1 MYGTRATDRR
11 YCIELDKKNGKGC
24 IREAKT
30 HRTARFVSCIVPNVV
45 LSTQCVRT
53 IAYKVTCEP
62 SQTLIEQWYVWIMVK
77 RRLTRK
83 KKRSCKPLSM
93 PLPFVSCPECNRG
106 DAYDIPLS
114 PSLSQSF
121 SLFTHS
127 HCEQM
132 NFVSRRLSRRLCR
145 LRFHF
150 RPDVTISVLRH
161 VKG

>member
-77 RRLTRK
+77 RRLTQK
-83 KKRSCKPLSM
+83 KKEVVNHCQCHCRSFRAPNAIGAM
-93 PLPFVSCPECNRG
+93 HMTF
-106 DAYDIPLS
+106 
-114 PSLSQSF
+114 PSLP
-121 SLFTHS
+121 LF
-127 HCEQM
+127 
-132 NFVSRRLSRRLCR
+132 LSRSLYSRTRTANRWILSLVVYHGDCVDYVFIFA
-145 LRFHF
+145 LTSPYRF
-150 RPDVTISVLRH
+150 
-161 VKG
+161 